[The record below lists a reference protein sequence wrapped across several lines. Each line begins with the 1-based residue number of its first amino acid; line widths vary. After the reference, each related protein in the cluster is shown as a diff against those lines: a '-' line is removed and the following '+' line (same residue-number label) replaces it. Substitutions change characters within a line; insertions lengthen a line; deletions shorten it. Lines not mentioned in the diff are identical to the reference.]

1 MEEESR
7 EGMEGVAVSTEVAR
21 TAEVAALAEVMVVAV
36 EPVEEGEAVMVEEV
50 KVGIGV
56 ALEKEVGGSK
66 VERKE
71 AEERVA
77 AAMVVTAA
85 VAERAEAK
93 AVAAMEARRAA
104 MEEVE
109 RKVRCLQQRASCDPC
124 SCLP

>member
-1 MEEESR
+1 
-7 EGMEGVAVSTEVAR
+7 
-21 TAEVAALAEVMVVAV
+21 MVVAQV
-36 EPVEEGEAVMVEEV
+36 AV
-50 KVGIGV
+50 KK
-56 ALEKEVGGSK
+56 AAEK
-66 VERKE
+66 
-71 AEERVA
+71 VA